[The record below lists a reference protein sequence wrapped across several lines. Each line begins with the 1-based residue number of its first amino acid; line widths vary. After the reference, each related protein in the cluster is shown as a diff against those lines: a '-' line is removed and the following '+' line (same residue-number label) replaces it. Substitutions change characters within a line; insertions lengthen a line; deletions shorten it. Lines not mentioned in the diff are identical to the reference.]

1 VKHLI
6 KAGAS
11 LSLVLVLICTVFFS
25 LQSEKGM
32 HFIGG
37 ENAALGRV
45 HEYFWKK
52 DQLKDY
58 KVTRNGMLGPD
69 YSTKFSP
76 WLASGSL
83 SPRYICEEVR
93 NSSLPAEL
101 VSFA

>member
-1 VKHLI
+1 
-6 KAGAS
+6 
-11 LSLVLVLICTVFFS
+11 
-25 LQSEKGM
+25 M

-37 ENAALGRV
+37 EKAALGRV

-83 SPRYICEEVR
+83 SPRYICEEIR

>member
-1 VKHLI
+1 MTFYF
-6 KAGAS
+6 S
-11 LSLVLVLICTVFFS
+11 LFYWLLGLSVAIIIFGTAFLS

-45 HEYFWKK
+45 HEYFWKNN
-52 DQLKDY
+52 QLKVY
-58 KVTRNGMLGPD
+58 KETRNGMLGPE

-83 SPRYICEEVR
+83 SPRYICEEVKP
-93 NSSLPAEL
+93 L
-101 VSFA
+101 